1 MSRVRRAIAPWAASA
16 LVLSLAA
23 CGGGGGGGGGFPLSF
38 GTPSSTSKPTDTTT
52 PPTDTTTPPTDTTT
66 PTTHKVTGSVTGLA
80 GSGLVLQNGS
90 DELAVSEN
98 GSITVAL
105 ALPEGLSYNV
115 TVKSQPA
122 NPAQLC
128 TVNGGSGTVGK
139 DDVVDVAVVCST
151 SSFNVSGSVTGLEGS
166 GLVLQNNAGDNIPV
180 AASGLVDFGEI
191 ASGANYAVTV
201 KTQPSNPL
209 QTCSV
214 NNGTGTVSD
223 VAISDVAVICSTNS
237 YSVSGTVAGLQ
248 GTGLV
253 LKNNGG
259 DAITVNANGAFTF
272 PAKVASN
279 ATYTVSA
286 VAPATGTSQA
296 CTVTNATGTIVDSA
310 VSNVV
315 VNCAA
320 NSFKVKGTVSGLDGV
335 GLKLLNNGVDEL
347 TIAANGTFSF
357 ATSVASGTGY
367 AVTVKTQPTLVT
379 QNCVVTNGAAN
390 IGSADVT
397 DVNVACTSQ
406 KARYAYLTTGANK
419 VVPYAIG
426 VTGQLTLVAGS
437 ANTDN
442 GPLSI
447 AVDATGTH
455 GYVSTFSGIDQY
467 NVANTG
473 AVSAM
478 SPGKVNGNNVATV
491 LALDSR
497 GRYVFALNTFDGFPN
512 GTLNAF
518 PVGSSTGALGTVV
531 KVSTGLA
538 PLALAAEPS
547 GRFVYVGNFGSFEG
561 KQPDIGSRIT
571 AYKADTLTSIA
582 SVAGGD
588 FVTALT
594 ADPTG
599 TFVFA
604 LIGDIDFNSVT
615 SVSSLANIASSSIQA
630 FKIQANGS
638 LKSVSTVG
646 IGGKMATSL
655 VAHPAGKFAYVAM
668 TNGAVR
674 RYSVDTGTGALA
686 ALGDTTA
693 LSGPVLRVSIDPSG
707 KFLFAATA
715 TGVTTYSVGANG
727 ALTSVSTL
735 ATSAVTSMA
744 LGL

>member
-23 CGGGGGGGGGFPLSF
+23 CGGGGGGSGGFPLSF
-38 GTPSSTSKPTDTTT
+38 GTPSSTSKPTDTTA

-66 PTTHKVTGSVTGLA
+66 ITTHKVTGSVTGLA

-128 TVNGGSGTVGK
+128 TVNGGSGTIGK

-166 GLVLQNNAGDNIPV
+166 GLVLQNNAGDDIPV

-426 VTGQLTLVAGS
+426 VTGQLTAVVNGA

-467 NVANTG
+467 NIANTG

-478 SPGKVNGNNVATV
+478 APTFKVNSGNVATV
-491 LALDSR
+491 LALDSKS
-497 GRYVFALNTFDGFPN
+497 RYVFALNTFEGFPSN
-512 GTLNAF
+512 GTLNVF
-518 PVGSSTGALGTVV
+518 PVGSSTGALGTAV

-547 GRFVYVGNFGSFEG
+547 GRFVYVGNFGSLSG
-561 KQPDIGSRIT
+561 ATGSRIT
-571 AYKADTLTSIA
+571 TYKADTLTSIA

-615 SVSSLANIASSSIQA
+615 GVGSLGNIASSSIQA

-638 LKSVSTVG
+638 LASVSTVG

-674 RYSVDTGTGALA
+674 RYSVNTSTGALA

-735 ATSAVTSMA
+735 ATPAVTSMA